1 MKADLKTVEDILSKI
16 KDNQFIEESSVKF
29 LCDKGK
35 EILVKEPNLTRIDSP
50 VTICGD
56 IHGQFYDLL
65 ELFKIG
71 GEAPF
76 ITYLFMG
83 DFVDR
88 GLYSV
93 ETFIL
98 LLALKVRY
106 EARITLLRGNH
117 ESRQI
122 TQVYGF
128 YD

>member
-1 MKADLKTVEDILSKI
+1 MKV
-16 KDNQFIEESSVKF
+16 
-29 LCDKGK
+29 LCDRAK
-35 EILVKEPNLTRIDSP
+35 EVLAKESNLTRVDSP

-65 ELFKIG
+65 ELFRIG
-71 GEAPF
+71 GDPPF
-76 ITYLFMG
+76 ITYLFLG

-106 EARITLLRGNH
+106 EGRVTLLRGNH
-117 ESRQI
+117 
-122 TQVYGF
+122 
-128 YD
+128 

>member
-1 MKADLKTVEDILSKI
+1 MKADLKTVDEILGKI

-29 LCDKGK
+29 LCDKAK
-35 EILVKEPNLTRIDSP
+35 EILAKESNLTRIDSP

-71 GEAPF
+71 GDAPF

-93 ETFIL
+93 
-98 LLALKVRY
+98 
-106 EARITLLRGNH
+106 
-117 ESRQI
+117 
-122 TQVYGF
+122 
-128 YD
+128 